1 MGSATPSV
9 EQLRKA
15 VENRDASAMKA
26 LYAPDAVLTIIDTL
40 NPPSKPRVI
49 KGAVEIGSYLDDV
62 CGRDMTH
69 VLEYG
74 IVDGNKLAF
83 LERCA
88 YSGGMR
94 VAASCT
100 AELGPG
106 GIVRQTTVQAWDG

>member
-1 MGSATPSV
+1 
-9 EQLRKA
+9 
-15 VENRDASAMKA
+15 
-26 LYAPDAVLTIIDTL
+26 
-40 NPPSKPRVI
+40 
-49 KGAVEIGSYLDDV
+49 
-62 CGRDMTH
+62 MTH

-88 YSGGMR
+88 YAGGMR